1 MASVCFTFLFYLT
14 VLRSDVKVI
23 KTKSFVV
30 VRFLTLDLRFS
41 SMLCGF
47 SPGIGDASPASGVSC
62 GCLQCGFLQS
72 APESAE
78 SFTVCFEYAHCTGAI
93 ICDYYDIDLLL
104 PQVLRIKRPMI

>member
-1 MASVCFTFLFYLT
+1 M
-14 VLRSDVKVI
+14 
-23 KTKSFVV
+23 VV
-30 VRFLTLDLRFS
+30 WFLTLDLRFS

-78 SFTVCFEYAHCTGAI
+78 SFTVCFEYARCTGAI